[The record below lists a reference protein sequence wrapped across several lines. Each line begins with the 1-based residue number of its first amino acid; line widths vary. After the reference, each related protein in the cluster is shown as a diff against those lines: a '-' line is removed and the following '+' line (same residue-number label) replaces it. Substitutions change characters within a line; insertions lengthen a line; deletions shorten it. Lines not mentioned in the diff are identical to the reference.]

1 MAVPLLPRLLRAAC
15 VAFALSA
22 PLLAESQRSPGGKS
36 QSGGGRPAAGAPE
49 MDPGLA
55 AAGLFVLVGGT
66 LVLTGR
72 QRPATGGPATRG
84 PATRGPATR

>member
-1 MAVPLLPRLLRAAC
+1 MSSLPAFSRFARAAC

-22 PLLAESQRSPGGKS
+22 PLFAEGQRSQGPKPA
-36 QSGGGRPAAGAPE
+36 SGGGRAAAGAPE

-55 AAGLFVLVGGT
+55 AAGLFVLIGGT

-72 QRPATGGPATRG
+72 RRPATR
-84 PATRGPATR
+84 

>member
-1 MAVPLLPRLLRAAC
+1 MAVRPCFSRLLRTAC

-22 PLLAESQRSPGGKS
+22 SLLAGSQRSSGPKS
-36 QSGGGRPAAGAPE
+36 HGGGGRPASGAPE

-55 AAGLFVLVGGT
+55 AAGFLVLIGGT

-72 QRPATGGPATRG
+72 RRPATR
-84 PATRGPATR
+84 